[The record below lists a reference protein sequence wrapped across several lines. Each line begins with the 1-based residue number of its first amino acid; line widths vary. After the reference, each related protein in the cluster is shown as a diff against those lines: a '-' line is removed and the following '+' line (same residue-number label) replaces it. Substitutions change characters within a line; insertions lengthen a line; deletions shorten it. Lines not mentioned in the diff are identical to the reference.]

1 MLKLQ
6 QRSVRIPE
14 AVSDLIMLT
23 YFSPLLIFVTQCDL
37 RSTVRIHGLLSAENS
52 RMLSLDVIL
61 LTFLMS
67 QLDAGYV
74 GRNK

>member
-1 MLKLQ
+1 
-6 QRSVRIPE
+6 
-14 AVSDLIMLT
+14 
-23 YFSPLLIFVTQCDL
+23 
-37 RSTVRIHGLLSAENS
+37 LLSAENS
-52 RMLSLDVIL
+52 RLLSLDVIL